1 MSRIAALI
9 LALAASPAGATDPL
23 ETYFERTSA
32 EPKCKA
38 SAGSEI
44 VVCGRRGAD
53 RYRVPFLVPTPGDP
67 KTMGVPA
74 ERALLTY
81 EPKPCEQMGPYLI
94 GCGMVGVSV
103 STKLGSGTV
112 EYRPLAR

>member
-1 MSRIAALI
+1 MSRIAALMI
-9 LALAASPAGATDPL
+9 LALAGPAAAADAL
-23 ETYFERTSA
+23 ETYLEQTSV

-44 VVCGRRGAD
+44 IVCGRRGAD
-53 RYRVPFLVPTPGDP
+53 RYRVPFRVPTPGDP
-67 KTMGVPA
+67 RTMGVPA
-74 ERALLTY
+74 ERAMLTFQ
-81 EPKPCEQMGPYLI
+81 PKPCEQAGPYLI

-103 STKLGSGTV
+103 STKFGNGEI